1 MEMVRSGNRA
11 DERCRVERRAHGC
24 PWRPSPRKEARPSQL
39 TGDRVGLGTRRR
51 RTQGALPL
59 SYARPGLMW
68 MWCRAAGFEPATTR
82 LRGEGTPACAS
93 GRLGCGASSFG
104 CEARIRTRISWFRAR
119 RGAGCTTSHRSGWRD
134 SNSQPPAPRAGAL
147 PLRHIQLAGTDGRIR
162 TDTGG
167 GLSAVPLPVGLR
179 QHWWTEPDSN
189 RQPSPCK
196 GVTLPVAPPARGG
209 GGGDRTRAQGV

>member
-1 MEMVRSGNRA
+1 MKKLVSFVVAVAAVMAGLMA
-11 DERCRVERRAHGC
+11 MGGTAGATDAALHQ
-24 PWRPSPRKEARPSQL
+24 RKEARPSQL

-82 LRGEGTPACAS
+82 LKGEGTPACAS
-93 GRLGCGASSFG
+93 GRLGCRASSFG

-119 RGAGCTTSHRSGWRD
+119 RGASCTTSHRSGWRD

-147 PLRHIQLAGTDGRIR
+147 PLRHVQ
-162 TDTGG
+162 
-167 GLSAVPLPVGLR
+167 
-179 QHWWTEPDSN
+179 
-189 RQPSPCK
+189 
-196 GVTLPVAPPARGG
+196 
-209 GGGDRTRAQGV
+209 